1 MARKK
6 IDDEDEDFEDFDE
19 AILDDEPNEA
29 NLESALAPRDYTG
42 RRVLMLELDDAHR
55 PLTIEVL
62 QELLTG
68 ATIVAAKSISDSI
81 KLLDEQEWD
90 TYVVDLMEPGVSVS
104 DFVKQVNN
112 QPEAILVSIPY
123 QTIVAG
129 EVRNRFKLEPLRK
142 LFDIEKPKPKA
153 P

>member
-1 MARKK
+1 
-6 IDDEDEDFEDFDE
+6 
-19 AILDDEPNEA
+19 
-29 NLESALAPRDYTG
+29 
-42 RRVLMLELDDAHR
+42 
-55 PLTIEVL
+55 
-62 QELLTG
+62 
-68 ATIVAAKSISDSI
+68 
-81 KLLDEQEWD
+81 
-90 TYVVDLMEPGVSVS
+90 VS